1 MKQGLAEEEEDRLA
15 SLIKKCPSMRVLDQI
30 HAHILTRPHLPLS
43 TLSFTLSK
51 ILCFA
56 AYRNIRYAKT
66 LLSQIPHP
74 TIFSY
79 NTVMRGFLL
88 QSPSPEPIFMFRK
101 LVRKKFPTS
110 NTFTLAFVLKCCSIL
125 PAFEEG
131 KQVHKHVIASGLGEN
146 LFVQTSLLNFYTKCE
161 EVDLGRKVFD
171 EMTEKNVVAWSAMI
185 GGYARVGMVNEALEL
200 FREMQKGGVEP
211 DEVTMVS
218 VISACAMSGALDLG
232 KWLHMFIDKKGI
244 KNDLEVSTALVNMY
258 AKCGCIEKAYEVFH
272 SMPIKDAKAWSS
284 MVVGFSI
291 HGLAKEALHTFAK
304 MEKAKVEP
312 NHVTLL
318 GVLLACAHGGLVA
331 EGRKYWSSMI
341 ECGMEPSMEH
351 YGCLVDLF
359 CRANQIDEAYEFVKT
374 MPISPNPVI
383 WRTLLVGC
391 KKNKML
397 EKGEIVAEQLL
408 ELEPLNAENYILV
421 SSLYASR
428 SDWVKMSAVR
438 RQMNERGIKVI
449 PGCSSIEINGHVHE
463 FVMGNWSHSEAEG
476 IRGIIREVS
485 ERVEGVGHESLIE
498 SVLHN
503 VGDGEKQDALWE
515 HSERLAIAFG
525 LLKTKAPV
533 VIRVVK
539 NLRVCLDC
547 HEVTKTI
554 SKLYDREIIVRDR
567 IRFHKF
573 VNGVCSCQDF
583 W

>member
-1 MKQGLAEEEEDRLA
+1 MKQELAEEEEDRLA

-258 AKCGCIEKAYEVFH
+258 AKCGCIEKAHEVFEA
-272 SMPIKDAKAWSS
+272 MPIKDAKAWSS
-284 MVVGFSI
+284 MVVGFAI

-304 MEKAKVEP
+304 MEKAKVKP

-463 FVMGNWSHSEAEG
+463 FVMGNWSHFEAEG

-485 ERVEGVGHESLIE
+485 ERVEGVGHESLID

-503 VGDGEKQDALWE
+503 VGDGERQDALWE
-515 HSERLAIAFG
+515 HSERLAIAYG

-539 NLRVCLDC
+539 NLRVCMDC

-573 VNGVCSCQDF
+573 VDGVCSCQDF